1 MPVLIGSWEQDKNV
15 VQILI
20 KQDQPEPVYQFD
32 LEVLIEGIS
41 ADTLVVIPLFDRE
54 ATEIVYFPQQV
65 TKIIIDPNK
74 KILSTTNSPVYYIP
88 GQSSLVW
95 LYPNPFNESISI
107 SYQIEK
113 TEEVEIIIYDVLG
126 QIVEILLDE
135 KRTTGVYQV
144 EWDGRKYAS
153 GSYYCFM
160 KTVGAIDVRKMT
172 LIK

>member
-1 MPVLIGSWEQDKNV
+1 MPFLIGSWKQDKND
-15 VQILI
+15 VQLLI

-32 LEVLIEGIS
+32 LEVLVEGIS
-41 ADTLVVIPLFDRE
+41 ADTLVVISIYDRE
-54 ATEIVYFPQQV
+54 TTDIIQFFEPVS
-65 TKIIIDPNK
+65 KIIIDPNK

-88 GQSSLVW
+88 GQSRLVW

-113 TEEVEIIIYDVLG
+113 AEEVEIVVYDVLG

-135 KRTTGVYQV
+135 KKTTGIHQV
-144 EWDGRKYAS
+144 AWDGRKYAS
-153 GSYYCFM
+153 GSYYCVM
-160 KTVGAIDVRKMT
+160 RTRGSTDVRKMT